1 MLGPAPFTTSRGE
14 EMMCSEPGDT
24 SSTEGDG
31 GDLAANEAGTEQSF
45 PLSLEQFIVP
55 AERNHTQQNEG
66 NY

>member
-1 MLGPAPFTTSRGE
+1 
-14 EMMCSEPGDT
+14 MMCSEPGDT